1 MGERIQTGNLR
12 ETTFAKI
19 FYSIAGRGRTGVL
32 NVVDEKDQVVR
43 KRIYF
48 LGGDSAFVK
57 FGPMEECLGQI
68 LIRGKSITEDQ
79 LEEAM
84 DEIAVE
90 PKMLGE
96 ALVQRR
102 IITEAQLQEAL
113 KLQAQEKLISCFAW
127 TDGKFDFQEESVASF
142 SHQVVLFK
150 IRPEQIVV
158 EGVNRHMTLDRIEK
172 EFEHFKDKWLKLAAD
187 FPKKRDTFG
196 FAATELGLALNLGA
210 GRPFAKIIGGSDLG
224 LTRTLKVL
232 YALMVT
238 GMVEITA
245 GVSVAKMKRR
255 PVSKV
260 RREEETFVLPEI
272 DPALVAKELGVEPGE
287 ELEAAEAAAASVAAK
302 SPPPAPAAMSPAAV
316 AKAKQDA
323 AKRAMAD
330 EKALAIRQVS
340 DILFANRR
348 DALAALLPGR
358 GDGGKKMG
366 EILLAQEVVDSA
378 QLSAAMSKM
387 REEGGSLLT
396 NLSKVG
402 AINEEVLSEF
412 LSQHFGVPSVNLDEL
427 DLEQEIVSLIPE
439 ELAKKYRAIPINRTG
454 KTLVVAMSD
463 PTNIEAIDEIKFLT
477 EYNVEVVVATENQI
491 KNALNKYHDSTE
503 MLDQVMLAFDDS
515 EIDLAETKTEDESLS
530 EMEKAAQEAP
540 VVKLVNN
547 IFVDALNK
555 RASDIH
561 VEPYEMAFRIR
572 YRIDGTLYPIAN
584 PPMKL
589 KTAIVA
595 RIKVMARLD
604 ISERRMPQDGRISL
618 KIGNKKIDF
627 RISTLPTLWG
637 EKVVCRLLDKTS
649 LKVNMTDLGMEPQ
662 QLEALKWGIYKP
674 YGMVLATGPSGCG
687 KTTTLYSALL
697 ELNKVTRNVSTAEDP
712 VEYNLEGINQV
723 QMHDEIGLNFAAALR
738 SFLRQDPNVIMVGE
752 IRDFE
757 TAEIAVKAALT
768 GHVVLSTVHTNDA
781 PSTVNRLLNMGVEPF
796 LVTAAITTICSQRLV
811 RKLCPECM
819 VPQETTPQV
828 LLELGVPEEELEG
841 FVPYIGKGCP
851 ACNERGYAGRNAIF
865 EVLMI
870 RGEIAEMILSGA
882 TPIELKREAMRQGMV
897 TLRMAG
903 LHKVKSRETSL
914 EEVTRTTMADFLTG
928 EKK

>member
-1 MGERIQTGNLR
+1 MKGEMAERIQTGNLR
-12 ETTFAKI
+12 DTTFAKI
-19 FYSIAGRGRTGVL
+19 FYSIAGGGRTGVL
-32 NVVDEKDQVVR
+32 NVVDEKDRVVR
-43 KRIYF
+43 KRMYF
-48 LGGDSAFVK
+48 LGGDTAFVK

-68 LIRGKSITEDQ
+68 LIRNKSITEDQ

-84 DEIAVE
+84 DEIAVDS
-90 PKMLGE
+90 KMLGQ
-96 ALVQRR
+96 ALVQRK
-102 IITEAQLQEAL
+102 IVAEAQLQEAL
-113 KLQAQEKLISCFAW
+113 KLQTQEKLLSCFAW
-127 TDGKFDFQEESVASF
+127 TDGGYEFQEESVSGF
-142 SHQVVLFK
+142 SHQVTLFK

-172 EFEHFKDKWLKLAAD
+172 EFEHFKDKWLKLSAN
-187 FPKKRDTFG
+187 FSKQRDAFG
-196 FAATELGLALNLGA
+196 FAAAELGLALNLST

-232 YALMVT
+232 YALLVT
-238 GMVEITA
+238 GMVEITEA
-245 GVSVAKMKRR
+245 VSVARMKRR
-255 PVSKV
+255 PDSKL
-260 RREEETFVLPEI
+260 RRDEETFILPEI
-272 DPALVAKELGVEPGE
+272 DPAKVAKELGVEPGE
-287 ELEAAEAAAASVAAK
+287 ELEAAEAAAATAAAK
-302 SPPPAPAAMSPAAV
+302 MQAPATSPAAK
-316 AKAKQDA
+316 AKAQQDA
-323 AKRAMAD
+323 AKQAKAN
-330 EKALAIRQVS
+330 EKALAVRQVS
-340 DILFANRR
+340 DLLFANRR
-348 DALAALLPGR
+348 EALAALLPGR

-366 EILLAQEVVDSA
+366 EILVSKDVVASA

-396 NLSKVG
+396 NLAKVG
-402 AINEEVLSEF
+402 AINEDVLSEF

-427 DLEQEIVSLIPE
+427 ELEQEIVSLIPE
-439 ELAKKYRAIPINRTG
+439 ELSKKYKAIPINRTG
-454 KTLVVAMSD
+454 KTLVVAMAD

-491 KNALNKYHDSTE
+491 KNALDKYHDSTA
-503 MLDQVMLAFDDS
+503 MLDDVMLSFDDS
-515 EIDLAETKTEDESLS
+515 EIDLAESKGDDESLS

-547 IFVDALNK
+547 VFVDALNK
-555 RASDIH
+555 RASDVHI
-561 VEPYEMAFRIR
+561 EPYEMAFRIR

-595 RIKVMARLD
+595 RIKVMSRLD

-687 KTTTLYSALL
+687 KTTTLYSSLL

-712 VEYNLEGINQV
+712 VEYNLDGINQV
-723 QMHDEIGLNFAAALR
+723 QMRDEIGLNFAAALR

-768 GHVVLSTVHTNDA
+768 GHIVLSTVHTNDA

-811 RKLCPECM
+811 RRLCPECM
-819 VPQETTPQV
+819 EPEETTPEA
-828 LLELGVPEEELEG
+828 LLELGVPEAELEG
-841 FVPYIGKGCP
+841 FVPYRGRGCP
-851 ACNERGYAGRNAIF
+851 ACSERGYMGRGAIF
-865 EVLMI
+865 EVLSI

-882 TPIELKREAMRQGMV
+882 TPIELKREAVRQGMV

-903 LHKVKSRETSL
+903 LHKVRNRETSL
-914 EEVTRTTMADFLTG
+914 EEVTRTTMPD
-928 EKK
+928 

>member
-1 MGERIQTGNLR
+1 MAGKIQTGNLR

-19 FYSIAGRGRTGVL
+19 FYSIAGGGRTGLL

-68 LIRGKSITEDQ
+68 LIRGRAISEDQ

-84 DEIAVE
+84 EEIAVA
-90 PKMLGE
+90 PKTLGE
-96 ALVQRR
+96 ALVQRQ
-102 IITEAQLQEAL
+102 IISDAQLQEAL

-127 TDGKFDFQEESVASF
+127 TDGNYEFQEESVSTF

-158 EGVNRHMTLDRIEK
+158 EGVNRHLTLERIEK

-187 FPKKRDTFG
+187 FPKKRDAFG
-196 FAATELGLALNLGA
+196 FAATELGLALNLGS

-238 GMVEITA
+238 GMVEITEA
-245 GVSVAKMKRR
+245 VSVAKVKRKR
-255 PVSKV
+255 ESKV
-260 RREEETFVLPEI
+260 RREEETFILPEI
-272 DPALVAKELGVEPGE
+272 DPALVAQELGVQPGE
-287 ELEAAEAAAASVAAK
+287 ELAAAEAAAAMVAEKTPPPPPPPSPAVAAK
-302 SPPPAPAAMSPAAV
+302 
-316 AKAKQDA
+316 AKHEAGKKA
-323 AKRAMAD
+323 IAD

-348 DALAALLPGR
+348 EALAALLPGR
-358 GDGGKKMG
+358 GDGGKKIG
-366 EILLAQEVVDSA
+366 EILVAKELVDSA
-378 QLSAAMSKM
+378 QLSMAMSNM
-387 REEGGSLLT
+387 REVGGSLLAS
-396 NLSKVG
+396 LAKVG
-402 AINEEVLSEF
+402 AISEEVLSEF

-427 DLEQEIVSLIPE
+427 ELEQEIVSLIPE
-439 ELAKKYRAIPINRTG
+439 ELSKKYKVIPINRTG
-454 KTLVVAMSD
+454 KTLVIAMSD

-491 KNALNKYHDSTE
+491 KNALDKYHDSTS
-503 MLDQVMLAFDDS
+503 MLDEVMLSFDDS
-515 EIDLAETKTEDESLS
+515 EIDLAEEKKDEETLS

-547 IFVDALNK
+547 LFVDALNK

-561 VEPYEMAFRIR
+561 IEPYEVAFRIR

-589 KTAIVA
+589 RTAIVA

-604 ISERRMPQDGRISL
+604 ISERRMPQDGRVGL

-649 LKVNMTDLGMEPQ
+649 LKVNMTDLGMEQ
-662 QLEALKWGIYKP
+662 KQLDDLKWGIYKP
-674 YGMVLATGPSGCG
+674 YGMVLVTGPSGCG
-687 KTTTLYSALL
+687 KTTTLYSSLL
-697 ELNKVTRNVSTAEDP
+697 ELNKTTRNVSTAEDP

-723 QMHDEIGLNFAAALR
+723 QMRDEIGLNFAAALR

-796 LVTAAITTICSQRLV
+796 LVTAAVTTIASQRLV
-811 RKLCPECM
+811 RKLCPDCM
-819 VPQETTPQV
+819 EPEETTPEA
-828 LLELGVPEEELEG
+828 LRELGVPEEELEG
-841 FVPYIGKGCP
+841 FVAYKGKGCP
-851 ACNERGYAGRNAIF
+851 NCNDRGYSGRIAIF
-865 EVLMI
+865 EVLTI

-882 TPIELKREAMRQGMV
+882 TPIELKREAVRQGMV

-903 LHKVKSRETSL
+903 LHKAKGRETSL
-914 EEVTRTTMADFLTG
+914 EEVTRTTMPDILTG